1 MFCRDLAEKYPAVYV
16 TSGPLYL
23 PSPSLDD
30 GGKKFVKYQVIGAG
44 KVAVPTHL
52 YKVILAETD
61 DSSDPA
67 SQPPPSLGVFVVP
80 NKPLGDEELTSF
92 QTTLTELETL
102 CGISF
107 HSKLDRSNVS
117 DLCKTDKCKLMT
129 TLELKQFVY
138 SLRLGRAKSE
148 EQIGEILDEAKKE
161 GLERDSVIAQ
171 SAAQQGNKLNTSATN
186 GS

>member
-1 MFCRDLAEKYPAVYV
+1 M
-16 TSGPLYL
+16 PLSL
-23 PSPSLDD
+23 TTRSPLLE
-30 GGKKFVKYQVIGAG
+30 GFPCYCARLQVIGAG

-67 SQPPPSLGVFVVP
+67 SQLPPRLGVFVVP

-107 HSKLDRSNVS
+107 HSKLDRSNVW
-117 DLCKTDKCKLMT
+117 
-129 TLELKQFVY
+129 E
-138 SLRLGRAKSE
+138 
-148 EQIGEILDEAKKE
+148 
-161 GLERDSVIAQ
+161 
-171 SAAQQGNKLNTSATN
+171 N
-186 GS
+186 